1 MEVIGSIL
9 SPGRY
14 PFSIGNKANDYIE
27 MAGGISKNASRK
39 KFIVKSTTGQRLIL
53 RRNQKIESGDI
64 IFVPDKLEY
73 NRWYAAKELISAI
86 GQVVVLFV
94 YIQTIIIR
102 S

>member
-1 MEVIGSIL
+1 M
-9 SPGRY
+9 
-14 PFSIGNKANDYIE
+14 
-27 MAGGISKNASRK
+27 
-39 KFIVKSTTGQRLIL
+39 
-53 RRNQKIESGDI
+53 RRNQQIESGDI

-73 NRWYAAKELISAI
+73 NEWYAAKELIAAI

>member
-1 MEVIGSIL
+1 M
-9 SPGRY
+9 
-14 PFSIGNKANDYIE
+14 
-27 MAGGISKNASRK
+27 
-39 KFIVKSTTGQRLIL
+39 KSTTGQRLKL
-53 RRNQKIESGDI
+53 RRNQQIESGDI

-73 NRWYAAKELISAI
+73 NEWYAAKELIAAI